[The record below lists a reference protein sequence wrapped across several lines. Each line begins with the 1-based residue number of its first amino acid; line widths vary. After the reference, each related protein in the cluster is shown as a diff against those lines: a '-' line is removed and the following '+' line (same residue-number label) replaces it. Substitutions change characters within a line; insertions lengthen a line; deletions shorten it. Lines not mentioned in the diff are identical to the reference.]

1 MTQVEASVGRPPAGN
16 RIRGLMRRAAAL
28 EIHMY
33 ASIGRA
39 IMRRPAVSPG
49 AKGFRYDGSVLLLL
63 IVLAFVSAIEVVA
76 IDLIVHRWL
85 PLRIGFLVIGI
96 WGAVWM
102 IGLLC
107 AHVMRPHTIGPD
119 GVRVRD
125 GLDLDVGFSWDDIYA
140 IGIKKRSY
148 DAKPPRVLEGDS
160 TRTLVVA
167 ISKATNIE
175 VRLEKSTAVR
185 LPGDPPKGGEQH
197 VTAVR
202 LWVDE
207 PRAFLGEAKKYL

>member
-1 MTQVEASVGRPPAGN
+1 
-16 RIRGLMRRAAAL
+16 
-28 EIHMY
+28 MY

-39 IMRRPAVSPG
+39 IMRRPAIPPG

-96 WGAVWM
+96 WGAIWM

-107 AHVMRPHTIGPD
+107 AYVMRPHTVGPD

-125 GLDLDVGFSWDDIYA
+125 GLDLDVGISWDDVYA
-140 IGIKKRSY
+140 VGIKKRSY
-148 DAKPPRVLEGDS
+148 DAKPPRVLEGDG

-185 LPGDPPKGGEQH
+185 LPGELPKGGEQH

-207 PRAFLGEAKKYL
+207 PKAFLGEAKKYL